1 MPLPSPEFLLTCL
14 VLALLP
20 GTGVVYTLVSS
31 LAGGTRG
38 GLLAAFGCVLGI
50 LPHGVAAL
58 GGVTALLQ
66 TNSTALLVMKGVG
79 VVFLLSLAWG
89 LWRQRGGLTLSPAT
103 VPERWGRVVGRGAV
117 INLLNPK
124 IPLFFFAFLPQF
136 LPAET
141 ATATAVLG
149 LGLIFMAIMGA
160 VLLMY
165 GCLAARLRQ
174 AILTRPS
181 VMTALRRGFAAVF
194 VLFSLRLALT

>member
-14 VLALLP
+14 ALALLP

-50 LPHGVAAL
+50 LPHGAAAWA
-58 GGVTALLQ
+58 GVTTLLQ
-66 TNSTALLVMKGVG
+66 TSPTALLVMKGGG

-89 LWRQRGGLTLSPAT
+89 LWRQRGGLTLSPAK
-103 VPERWGRVVGRGAV
+103 PERWERVVGRGAV

-136 LPAET
+136 LPGSGAIE
-141 ATATAVLG
+141 TAVLG
-149 LGLIFMAIMGA
+149 LGLIFIAIMGA
-160 VLLMY
+160 VLVLY

-174 AILTRPS
+174 AILSRPS

-194 VLFSLRLALT
+194 VLFSLRLALG